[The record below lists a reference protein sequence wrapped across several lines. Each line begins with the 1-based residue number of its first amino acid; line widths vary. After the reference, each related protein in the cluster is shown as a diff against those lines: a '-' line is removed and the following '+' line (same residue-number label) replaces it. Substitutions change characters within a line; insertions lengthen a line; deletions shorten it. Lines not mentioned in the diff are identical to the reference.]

1 MSGLDQ
7 LGPVARPRH
16 ALMHTRSALARREIT
31 VGFLGGS
38 ITASKTGT
46 RWPEPF
52 LAWLVDAHPG
62 VRLTVE
68 NAALGATGSDLAVFR
83 VQSEIID
90 RACDLVFVEYA
101 VNDFDQPTARRNRT
115 REGLLR
121 QLAAAPCDVVLVY
134 TFRAEMLPDMEAGRV
149 PPSIAEFETLADH
162 YGLTSI
168 WMGLHSLREV
178 QRGLLTWPEWLP
190 DGLHP
195 EQRGSLSYA
204 QSVIATLAP
213 ALSRE
218 DTCAPATRAPALPPL
233 LTPGAWQRAG
243 FVPFRSVHLHG
254 PWSVRRWHT
263 CLGMDRA
270 LHSTAPGAGL
280 SFDFEGR
287 GLVLGFDFGRMSGE
301 VRYRV
306 DGGAWGTTQR
316 ERAPWVGDSG
326 WFRPEVIAEDLPAG
340 RHRFELETISA
351 VHVGGIA
358 ATTTIAFFGVL
369 Q

>member
-1 MSGLDQ
+1 MSAFAQ

-16 ALMHTRSALARREIT
+16 TLGHTRSALARREIT

-38 ITASKTGT
+38 ITAPKTGT

-52 LAWLVDAHPG
+52 LAWLIDTHPS
-62 VRLTVE
+62 VRVTVE

-83 VQSEIID
+83 VQSEILD
-90 RACDLVFVEYA
+90 RGCDLVFVEFA

-121 QLAAAPCDVVLVY
+121 RLAVAPCDVVLVY
-134 TFRAEMLPDMEAGRV
+134 TFRAEMLPDMETGRI

-204 QSVIATLAP
+204 QSVVAALAP
-213 ALSRE
+213 TLVRDEVA
-218 DTCAPATRAPALPPL
+218 AATKRASALPPL
-233 LTPGAWQRAG
+233 LTPGAWERVG
-243 FVPFRSVHLHG
+243 FVPYRNVNLRG
-254 PWSVRRWHT
+254 PWSVRRCT
-263 CLGMDRA
+263 LCQVMDRV
-270 LHSTAPGAGL
+270 LHSTSPGAGL
-280 SFDFEGR
+280 SFEFEGR
-287 GLVLGFDFGRMSGE
+287 GLVLGFDFGRRSGE
-301 VRYRV
+301 VRCRV
-306 DGGAWGTTQR
+306 DGGDWRTTAR
-316 ERAPWVGDSG
+316 DRPTWVGDSG
-326 WFRPEVIAEDLPAG
+326 WFRPEVIAEDLPTG
-340 RHRFELETISA
+340 RHRFELEIVSA
-351 VHVGGIA
+351 VSTDGIA

>member
-7 LGPVARPRH
+7 LGPVARLRNTFVP
-16 ALMHTRSALARREIT
+16 TRSALARRAIT

-38 ITASKTGT
+38 ITAPHTGT

-62 VRLTVE
+62 VRVTVE

-101 VNDFDQPTARRNRT
+101 VNDFDQPTARRHRT

-121 QLAAAPCDVVLVY
+121 QLATAPCDVVLVY

-178 QRGLLTWPEWLP
+178 QRGLITWGEWLP

-204 QSVIATLAP
+204 QSVVATLAP
-213 ALSRE
+213 AISRE
-218 DTCAPATRAPALPPL
+218 DVAATTTRAPALPPL
-233 LTPGAWQRAG
+233 LTPGAWERVG
-243 FVPFRSVHLHG
+243 FVPYRSVNLRG
-254 PWSVRRWHT
+254 PWSARRAGA
-263 CLGMDRA
+263 CRGMDQV
-270 LHSTAPGAGL
+270 LHSTAPGTAL
-280 SFDFEGR
+280 SFDFEGC
-287 GLVLGFDFGRMSGE
+287 GLVLGFDFGRASGE
-301 VRYRV
+301 VRFRV
-306 DGGAWGTTQR
+306 DGGEWRATAR
-316 ERAPWVGDSG
+316 ERPAWVGDSG
-326 WFRPEVIAEDLPAG
+326 WFRPEVIAEGLPYG
-340 RHRFELETISA
+340 PHHFELETISTVHAGALAA
-351 VHVGGIA
+351 V
-358 ATTTIAFFGVL
+358 TIIVFFGVL